1 MVSDAVGAKVL
12 GKRSKGTLP
21 SVSSIGCMESE
32 AEIRFTSRR
41 IPMSSM
47 WRTRNGGPPRD
58 LQADLQR
65 TDVRFNR
72 TL

>member
-21 SVSSIGCMESE
+21 AVSPIQYMENKAKS
-32 AEIRFTSRR
+32 RPTSRR
-41 IPMSSM
+41 IPMPSM
-47 WRTRNGGPPRD
+47 WCPCNGGPPRD

-65 TDVRFNR
+65 TDDRFNG